1 MGTIWH
7 SPLTNLLFPPQVRR
21 LAPSLECQT
30 QHDKSHRNRKN
41 QFPTAYGPTQN
52 VVPRFQDQ
60 VRIWNCP
67 VFKLLKYSESTN
79 FCGLGFESATISLIM
94 IFGQSASTV
103 ISFLET
109 FLREILGVAIQAG
122 LTALTGTG
130 QLDKS
135 KMKKKKSA
143 CSREFGFKPFVVYLV
158 LVQVWNERIETIGC
172 CRALMFWRWREDVT
186 SNVTSPICLEYSN
199 WGGVRCNLQMLSN
212 LATQRSALRT
222 SALQLYNGTTSS
234 GGIGCT

>member
-7 SPLTNLLFPPQVRR
+7 SPLTNLLFPPQARR

-41 QFPTAYGPTQN
+41 QFPTTAYGPTQN

-60 VRIWNCP
+60 VRIWNRP

-79 FCGLGFESATISLIM
+79 FCGLGFESATISLIV

-109 FLREILGVAIQAG
+109 FLREILGVADSG
-122 LTALTGTG
+122 WKDGVNLHRTTG
-130 QLDKS
+130 QVQNEE
-135 KMKKKKSA
+135 KKIRLFPGIWFQAFRCLSSTCA
-143 CSREFGFKPFVVYLV
+143 SV
-158 LVQVWNERIETIGC
+158 ERTH
-172 CRALMFWRWREDVT
+172 R
-186 SNVTSPICLEYSN
+186 NN
-199 WGGVRCNLQMLSN
+199 WLL
-212 LATQRSALRT
+212 
-222 SALQLYNGTTSS
+222 
-234 GGIGCT
+234 